1 MMPGFRNTV
10 KPKLYGTRRITCN
23 SKMKT
28 TIGNLITLAEG
39 GHFDVIVHGCNCFHA
54 MGGGIAAEIARKYP
68 VAEEVDRLTE
78 HGSRDKLGNFS
89 YAEVYKEGKS
99 PFTIVNGY
107 TQHRW
112 SGSKDVFEYEAFETL
127 LNRLVSFL
135 YNTYEK
141 QGRVIEVG
149 LPKIGCGLARGDEGR
164 ILPMIEK
171 FAKDVSPWATVT
183 VVSLSG
189 ESVSRTV

>member
-1 MMPGFRNTV
+1 MLGFRNTM
-10 KPKLYGTRRITCN
+10 KLKLYGTLRITCN

-28 TIGNLITLAEG
+28 TIGNLITLAEE
-39 GHFDVIVHGCNCFHA
+39 GHFDVIIHGCNCFHA

-78 HGSRDKLGNFS
+78 HGSRDKLGHFS
-89 YAEVYKEGKS
+89 YAEVHKEGKS

-135 YNTYEK
+135 YNVHEK
-141 QGRVIEVG
+141 QGRLVKVG
-149 LPKIGCGLARGDEGR
+149 LPKIGCGLARGDESR
-164 ILPMIEK
+164 ILSMVEK

-189 ESVSRTV
+189 QPVSRTV